1 MNASRV
7 LKVVRGAALVVA
19 VAAFAT
25 GGQAAEPVSS
35 SYILGK
41 LVPITGQED
50 RSIDLDITFELN
62 SARLSANA
70 KGQLDALGQ
79 ALVSPQLGT
88 AKIGIYGHTD
98 ASGAADFNK
107 TLSEKRAESVK
118 VYLVGTF
125 KIDPMRLDTAGYGEE
140 KLKNPANPRGAENRR
155 VEIVNLTPNASRP
168 MAAPSKAMPSVPAPA
183 AAPIPSGGMQ
193 SIQ

>member
-1 MNASRV
+1 MKGSRW
-7 LKVVRGAALVVA
+7 LGAALAAVLTAGVVA
-19 VAAFAT
+19 VAVP
-25 GGQAAEPVSS
+25 GQAAEPVSS

-50 RSIDLDITFELN
+50 RAIDLDITFKIN
-62 SARLSANA
+62 SASLTPAAMS
-70 KGQLDALGQ
+70 QLDALGQ

-107 TLSEKRAESVK
+107 TLSEKRAVSVK
-118 VYLVGTF
+118 AYLVDKF

-140 KLKNPANPRGAENRR
+140 KLKNPANPRGGENRR
-155 VEIVNLTPNASRP
+155 VEIVNLTP
-168 MAAPSKAMPSVPAPA
+168 APSKPMAMPSKAAPSVPAPA
-183 AAPIPSGGMQ
+183 AAPAPSGGMQ
-193 SIQ
+193 AIQ